1 MEAYYQDIF
10 TIGTGI
16 LVALCCSLL
25 GCFLVLRKMVMV
37 GEAISHSVLPGIVL
51 AYLVTTTRNILPMMI
66 GAAILGVLT
75 TVLIEFFVKKAKV
88 QKDASIGVT
97 FTWLFAI
104 GVLMLSLFTGGNV
117 DIDQECILFGEI
129 GYVFLEEVQLGSLTI
144 TRSIATLFPL
154 FLIVLA
160 FIIWG
165 YKGFAITSFNEEYAK
180 AIGIGANKWN
190 YILMGLVSITTVF
203 SFEAVGAVLVVGLLV
218 IPPATAYLL
227 TSNLRRMM
235 VLSSIIS
242 VVSVVLGYYA
252 AIWLESSISGAMVV
266 VAGSILFIVLIIV
279 KIRNRMVKKVDPQ
292 FQ

>member
-16 LVALCCSLL
+16 LVALTCSLL

-75 TVLIEFFVKKAKV
+75 TILIEFFVKKAKV

-117 DIDQECILFGEI
+117 DLDQECILFGEI
-129 GYVFLEEVQLGSLTI
+129 GYVFLEEVQLGSITI

-203 SFEAVGAVLVVGLLV
+203 SFEAVGAILVVGLLV

-227 TSNLRRMM
+227 TSNLRRML
-235 VLSSIIS
+235 VLSAIVSVIS
-242 VVSVVLGYYA
+242 VVVGYYVA
-252 AIWLESSISGAMVV
+252 LWLESSISGAMVV
-266 VAGSILFIVLIIV
+266 VAGCILFIVLIIV
-279 KIRNRMVKKVDPQ
+279 KIRNRMVKKVETK
-292 FQ
+292 FE